1 MVLLAIVIVVLGV
14 GLVAITITAES
25 LRRQRLRAFF
35 AGEVGPRRSDVVVA
49 ALRQLPINR
58 TSGLILLGAVA
69 AGVLLAIV
77 ADSVLL
83 GGLLT
88 LTAIA
93 VPLALRAR
101 NRRRQQQLLRSQM
114 ADALESIASSM
125 TAGSSFMR
133 SLYELSGDA
142 REPLAGELDLVLNEI
157 DVGVTPADAF
167 RSMAER
173 TGLGPAAWLS
183 HLLRVQ
189 ETTGAPLVHMLK
201 ALADHV
207 KQGDGIQREVR
218 ALTAEGR
225 MSAYVIAALPIALV
239 LVLEVTDPDYLD
251 VYTSG
256 WGIAVSVGMVI
267 SVCLGLFI
275 VTRMVN
281 SMEV

>member
-1 MVLLAIVIVVLGV
+1 MMLLAIVIVVLGV
-14 GLVAITITAES
+14 GLVAITVMAES

-35 AGEVGPRRSDVVVA
+35 AGEAGPRRADVVVA
-49 ALRQLPINR
+49 AMRQLPLNR
-58 TSGLILLGAVA
+58 ISALVLLGAVVGGGLVA
-69 AGVLLAIV
+69 LLTG
-77 ADSVLL
+77 SVLL

-88 LTAIA
+88 LVAIA

-101 NRRRQQQLLRSQM
+101 ARRHRDLLLRSQM

-125 TAGSSFMR
+125 SAGSSFMR
-133 SLYELSGDA
+133 GLYELSADA
-142 REPLAGELDLVLNEI
+142 RQPLAGELDLVLNEV

-189 ETTGAPLVHMLK
+189 ETTGAPLVTMLK
-201 ALADHV
+201 GLADHV

-225 MSAYVIAALPIALV
+225 VSAYVIAALPVVLV

-251 VYTSG
+251 IYTTG
-256 WGIAVSVGMVI
+256 WGIAASVAMVL
-267 SVCLGLFI
+267 SVCAGLFI